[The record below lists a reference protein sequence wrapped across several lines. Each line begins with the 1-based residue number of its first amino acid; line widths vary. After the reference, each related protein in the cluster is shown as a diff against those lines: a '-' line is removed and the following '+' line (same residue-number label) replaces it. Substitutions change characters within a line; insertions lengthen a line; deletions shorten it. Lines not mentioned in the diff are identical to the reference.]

1 DSKFFRVTGEA
12 RYYKELWED
21 VVGFVK
27 FQGGHIQALDDR
39 PLRITDQFFLGPS
52 LVRGFAPNGLGPRD
66 VGIADSRSNAIGGS
80 TYVGGTLE
88 VQFP

>member
-1 DSKFFRVTGEA
+1 AYSDLDSLSLPKNGLYAELKPDVAGIGGDSKFFRVTGEA

-52 LVRGFAPNGLGPRD
+52 LVRGFA
-66 VGIADSRSNAIGGS
+66 
-80 TYVGGTLE
+80 
-88 VQFP
+88 